1 MEKLDKRIAPLLK
14 KHREGLVLQDIAGE
28 LRVPRKDKNKLAE
41 TLHGLEREGLVRRSR
56 GRYLLAPR
64 SNVVRGR
71 LVTVLRG
78 FGFVTPEGGATE
90 DIFIPARDS
99 AGALQG
105 DTVEVMVRESER
117 KGKLEGRILR
127 ILKKERKSILGVF
140 VERGGAPYLEAFDS
154 MAPEDIPIR
163 IKGKVLPRS
172 GQIVEADR
180 GTHELVSVLGFPDD
194 PGVDTQVVIRRHGLA
209 SEFPAEVVAEAD
221 AARATVAP
229 EDLAGRTDYRDWL
242 TVTIDG
248 EKAQD
253 FDDAVS
259 VRFLDNGHY
268 LLGVHIADVSHYV
281 KPGTSLDAE
290 ALARG
295 TSVYFADTTL
305 PMLPERLSNDLC
317 SLRPRVPRL
326 TVSAI
331 LEIDG
336 AGRVVREE
344 FHPSVIRT
352 VERMTYTSVSRI
364 FEGDRVE
371 KERYAHVVPA
381 LLLMREL
388 ARLLRARRAEDGSLD
403 FDLMEPEL
411 VYKEGLLTSIVPA
424 GRSESN
430 QLIEEF
436 MVAANVA
443 VAARLARSGVPALY
457 RIHPAP
463 AVEDLEKLRELLS
476 HFGLVLPR
484 GERIGPRDLQAVLER
499 MKGRPGEK
507 FVNVQVLRSLKMAV
521 YADENL
527 GHYGLAKADYTHFT
541 SPIRRYP
548 DLVVHRALKR
558 LLAGGKAEKASLA
571 ALALQCSQKERQ
583 ADESEK
589 DLLLWRIFRF
599 IKTKLG
605 EEFDGIITDVT
616 KAGLL
621 VELDEYFAGGMLPFQ
636 SLDGDYYVQRTA
648 KTLRGRKKGRTF
660 DLGDR
665 VRVVLVSCDP
675 VLRRMEF
682 SLSPEMGGKT

>member
-1 MEKLDKRIAPLLK
+1 MEKVNKRIAPLLK

-28 LRVPRKDKNKLAE
+28 LRIPRKDKNKLAE
-41 TLHGLEREGLVRRSR
+41 TLQDLEREGIVRRSR

-127 ILKKERKSILGVF
+127 ILKKERKRILGVY

-154 MAPEDIPIR
+154 MAPEDIPLR
-163 IKGKVLPRS
+163 VRGTALPRP
-172 GQIVEADR
+172 GMIVEADR
-180 GTHELVSVLGFPDD
+180 GTHELASVLGFPDD
-194 PGVDTQVVIRRHGLA
+194 PGVDTQVIIRRHGLA
-209 SEFPAEVVAEAD
+209 SEFPAEVLAEAD
-221 AARATVAP
+221 AERSSVSA
-229 EDLAGRTDYRDWL
+229 EDLAGRTDHRDWL
-242 TVTIDG
+242 TITIDG

-281 KPGTSLDAE
+281 RPGTALDKE
-290 ALARG
+290 ALARA
-295 TSVYFADTTL
+295 TSVYFPDTTL

-317 SLRPRVPRL
+317 SLRPRIPRL
-326 TVSAI
+326 TVTAL

-364 FEGDRVE
+364 FEGDRAE
-371 KERYAHVVPA
+371 KERYGHVVPA

-411 VYKEGLLTSIVPA
+411 VYKEGTLTSIVPA
-424 GRSESN
+424 SRSEAN

-443 VAARLARSGVPALY
+443 VAAHLSRAGVPALY

-463 AVEDLEKLRELLS
+463 ALEDLEKLRELLS

-499 MKGRPGEK
+499 MKGQPGEK
-507 FVNVQVLRSLKMAV
+507 FVNVQVLRSLKLAV

-527 GHYGLAKADYTHFT
+527 GHYGLAKTDYTHFT

-571 ALALQCSQKERQ
+571 ALALHCSQKERR

-605 EEFDGIITDVT
+605 EELDGIITDVT

-621 VELDEYFAGGMLPFQ
+621 VELDEYFAEGILPFQ
-636 SLDGDYYVQRTA
+636 SIDGDYYVRRTA
-648 KTLRGRKKGRTF
+648 KTLRGRRKGRTF

-665 VRVVLVSCDP
+665 VRVVLVACDP
-675 VLRRMEF
+675 ALRRMEF
-682 SLSPEMGGKT
+682 SLSPTMGGKT